1 MEAAFDVIVVG
12 LGAMGSAAAYHLVR
26 RGRRVLGLDRFTPPH
41 TLGSSHGQTRII
53 REAYFEDPRYVPLVQ
68 RAYELWTALE
78 RDAGGRLLLETG
90 GLMIGRPDSGVVRG
104 ATRSAETH
112 GLRHERLD
120 AAEVRRRFP
129 ALRPDDDMV
138 AVWEPRAGILFPEA
152 CVEAHLTMAR
162 RHGAALRYDE
172 PVLRWEAD
180 GGGVRV
186 VSAQGTYAASHLVLS
201 AGSWMTSLLPDLAL
215 PLTVE
220 RQPLYWFEP
229 LRGAAHFTPERLPI
243 HLWEHAPQRYLYG
256 FPDLGDGVK
265 VARHHEGRP
274 TDPDAVDREVHA
286 EEVEAMRGLVRR
298 FLPDANGPLRSAAV
312 CLYTNTPDDHFL
324 IDRHPAH
331 AHVLIASPCSG
342 HGFKFASAIGE
353 ALAERV
359 TDGRTRS
366 DLSLFGWRSPV
377 SRRV

>member
-1 MEAAFDVIVVG
+1 VETTFDVIVVG
-12 LGAMGSAAAYHLVR
+12 LGAMGSAAAYHLAR
-26 RGRRVLGLDRFTPPH
+26 QGRRVLGLDRFSPPH
-41 TLGSSHGQTRII
+41 ALGSSHGQTRII

-78 RDAGGRLLLETG
+78 REAERRLLLETG
-90 GLMIGRPDSGVVRG
+90 GLMIGRPDSTVVRG
-104 ATRSAETH
+104 ARRSAETH
-112 GLRHERLD
+112 GLRHELLA

-138 AVWEPRAGILFPEA
+138 AVWEPRAGILIPEA
-152 CVEAHLTMAR
+152 CVAAHLAMAR
-162 RHGAALRYDE
+162 RHGATLRVDE
-172 PVLRWEAD
+172 PVLRWEPD

-186 VSAQGTYAASHLVLS
+186 ASAQGVYAAGQLVLS
-201 AGSWMTSLLPDLAL
+201 AGSWLTSLLPDLAL

-220 RQPLYWFEP
+220 RQPLYWFEAC
-229 LRGAAHFTPERLPI
+229 RNAAHFAPERLPI

-265 VARHHEGRP
+265 VARHHEGRL

-298 FLPDANGPLRSAAV
+298 YVPDADGPLRSAAV

-331 AHVLIASPCSG
+331 EQVVVASPCSG

-353 ALAERV
+353 ALAELLSE
-359 TDGRTRS
+359 GRTRL
-366 DLSLFGWRSPV
+366 DLSLFEQRFG
-377 SRRV
+377 

>member
-1 MEAAFDVIVVG
+1 METTFDVIVVG
-12 LGAMGSAAAYHLVR
+12 LGAMGSAAAYHLAR
-26 RGRRVLGLDRFTPPH
+26 QGRRVLGLDRFSPPH
-41 TLGSSHGQTRII
+41 ALGSSHGQTRII

-78 RDAGGRLLLETG
+78 REAERRLLLETG
-90 GLMIGRPDSGVVRG
+90 GLMIGRPDSTVVRG
-104 ATRSAETH
+104 ARRSAETH
-112 GLRHERLD
+112 GLRHELLA

-138 AVWEPRAGILFPEA
+138 AVWEPRAGILIPEA
-152 CVEAHLTMAR
+152 CVAAHLAMAR
-162 RHGAALRYDE
+162 RHGATLRVNE
-172 PVLRWEAD
+172 PVLRWEPD

-186 VSAQGTYAASHLVLS
+186 ASAQGVYAAGQLVLS
-201 AGSWMTSLLPDLAL
+201 AGSWLTSLLPDLAL

-220 RQPLYWFEP
+220 RQPLYWFEAC
-229 LRGAAHFTPERLPI
+229 RNAASFTPERLPI

-265 VARHHEGRP
+265 VARHHEGRL

-298 FLPDANGPLRSAAV
+298 YVPDADGPLRSAAV

-331 AHVLIASPCSG
+331 EQVVVASPCSG

-353 ALAERV
+353 ALAELLSE
-359 TDGRTRS
+359 GRTRL
-366 DLSLFGWRSPV
+366 DLSLFEQRFG
-377 SRRV
+377 

>member
-1 MEAAFDVIVVG
+1 METTFDVIVVG
-12 LGAMGSAAAYHLVR
+12 LGAMGSAAAYHLTR
-26 RGRRVLGLDRFTPPH
+26 QGRRVLGLDRFSPPH
-41 TLGSSHGQTRII
+41 ALGSSHGQTRII

-78 RDAGGRLLLETG
+78 REAERRLLLETG
-90 GLMIGRPDSGVVRG
+90 GLMIGRPDSTVVRG
-104 ATRSAETH
+104 ARRSAETH
-112 GLRHERLD
+112 GLRHELLA

-138 AVWEPRAGILFPEA
+138 AVWEPRAGILIPEA
-152 CVEAHLTMAR
+152 CVAAHLAMAR
-162 RHGAALRYDE
+162 RHGATLRVDE
-172 PVLRWEAD
+172 PVLRWEPD

-186 VSAQGTYAASHLVLS
+186 ASAQGVYAAGQLVLS
-201 AGSWMTSLLPDLAL
+201 AGSWLTSLLPDLAL

-220 RQPLYWFEP
+220 RQPLYWFEAC
-229 LRGAAHFTPERLPI
+229 RNAASFTPERLPI

-265 VARHHEGRP
+265 VARHHEGRL

-298 FLPDANGPLRSAAV
+298 YVPDADGPLRSTAV

-331 AHVLIASPCSG
+331 EQVVVASPCSG

-353 ALAERV
+353 ALAELLSE
-359 TDGRTRS
+359 GRTRL
-366 DLSLFGWRSPV
+366 DLSLFEQRFG
-377 SRRV
+377 

>member
-1 MEAAFDVIVVG
+1 METTFDVIVVG
-12 LGAMGSAAAYHLVR
+12 LGAMGSAAAYHLAR
-26 RGRRVLGLDRFTPPH
+26 QGRRVLGLDRFSPPH
-41 TLGSSHGQTRII
+41 ALGSSHGQTRII

-78 RDAGGRLLLETG
+78 REAERRLLLETG
-90 GLMIGRPDSGVVRG
+90 GLMIGRPDSTVVRG
-104 ATRSAETH
+104 ARRSAETH
-112 GLRHERLD
+112 GLRHELLA

-138 AVWEPRAGILFPEA
+138 AVWEPRAGILIPEA
-152 CVEAHLTMAR
+152 CVAAHLAMAR
-162 RHGAALRYDE
+162 RHGATLRVDE
-172 PVLRWEAD
+172 PVLRWEPD

-186 VSAQGTYAASHLVLS
+186 VSAQGVYAAGQLVLS
-201 AGSWMTSLLPDLAL
+201 AGSWLTSLLPDLAL

-220 RQPLYWFEP
+220 RQPLYWFEAC
-229 LRGAAHFTPERLPI
+229 RNAASFTPERLPI

-265 VARHHEGRP
+265 VARHHEGRL

-298 FLPDANGPLRSAAV
+298 YVPDADGPLRSAAV

-331 AHVLIASPCSG
+331 AQVLIASPCSG

-353 ALAERV
+353 ALAELV
-359 TDGRTRS
+359 SDGRTRA
-366 DLSLFGWRSPV
+366 DLSLFGQRFG
-377 SRRV
+377 

>member
-1 MEAAFDVIVVG
+1 METTFDVIVVG
-12 LGAMGSAAAYHLVR
+12 LGAMGSAAAYHLAR
-26 RGRRVLGLDRFTPPH
+26 QGRRVLGLDRFSPPH
-41 TLGSSHGQTRII
+41 ALGSSHGQTRII

-78 RDAGGRLLLETG
+78 REAERRLLLETG
-90 GLMIGRPDSGVVRG
+90 GLMIGRPDSTVVRG
-104 ATRSAETH
+104 ARRSAETH
-112 GLRHERLD
+112 GLRHELLA

-138 AVWEPRAGILFPEA
+138 AVWEPRAGILIPEA
-152 CVEAHLTMAR
+152 CVAAHLAMAR
-162 RHGAALRYDE
+162 RHGATLRVDE
-172 PVLRWEAD
+172 PVLRWEPD

-186 VSAQGTYAASHLVLS
+186 ASAQGVYAAGQLVLS
-201 AGSWMTSLLPDLAL
+201 AGSWLTSLLPDLAL

-220 RQPLYWFEP
+220 RQPLYWFEAC
-229 LRGAAHFTPERLPI
+229 RNAASFTPERLPI

-265 VARHHEGRP
+265 VARHHEGRL

-298 FLPDANGPLRSAAV
+298 YVPDADGPLRSAAV

-331 AHVLIASPCSG
+331 EQVVVASPCSG

-353 ALAERV
+353 ALAELLSE
-359 TDGRTRS
+359 GRTRL
-366 DLSLFGWRSPV
+366 DLSLFEQRFG
-377 SRRV
+377 

>member
-1 MEAAFDVIVVG
+1 VETTFDVIVVG
-12 LGAMGSAAAYHLVR
+12 LGAMGSAAAYHLAR
-26 RGRRVLGLDRFTPPH
+26 QGRRVLGLDRFSPPH
-41 TLGSSHGQTRII
+41 ALGSSHGQTRII

-78 RDAGGRLLLETG
+78 REAERRLLLETG
-90 GLMIGRPDSGVVRG
+90 GLMIGRPDSTVVRG
-104 ATRSAETH
+104 ARRSAETH
-112 GLRHERLD
+112 GLRHELLA

-138 AVWEPRAGILFPEA
+138 AVWEPRAGILIPEA
-152 CVEAHLTMAR
+152 CVAAHLAMAR
-162 RHGAALRYDE
+162 RHGATLRVNE
-172 PVLRWEAD
+172 PVLRWEPD

-186 VSAQGTYAASHLVLS
+186 ASAQGVYAAGQLVLS
-201 AGSWMTSLLPDLAL
+201 AGSWLTSLLPDLAL

-220 RQPLYWFEP
+220 RQPLYWFEAC
-229 LRGAAHFTPERLPI
+229 RNAASFTPERLPI

-265 VARHHEGRP
+265 VARHHEGRL

-298 FLPDANGPLRSAAV
+298 YVPDADGPLRSAAV

-331 AHVLIASPCSG
+331 EQVVVASPCSG

-353 ALAERV
+353 ALAELLSE
-359 TDGRTRS
+359 GRTRL
-366 DLSLFGWRSPV
+366 DLSLFEQRFG
-377 SRRV
+377 